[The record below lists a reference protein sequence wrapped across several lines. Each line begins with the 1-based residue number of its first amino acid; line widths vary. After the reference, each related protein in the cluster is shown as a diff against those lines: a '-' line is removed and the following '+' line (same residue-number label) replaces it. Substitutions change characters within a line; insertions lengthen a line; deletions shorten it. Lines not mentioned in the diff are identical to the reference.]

1 MDQFT
6 RRYLYI
12 LSAVVIVGFL
22 IWLSNLD
29 PRVGELNDILEADE
43 QLATYPYQFRVL
55 SLDQGGARMTSPR
68 SAQMSAIQG
77 LRIMFPEL
85 EGKSPVSPEMIA
97 AQESLAS
104 IQTRA
109 AGLVKAQED
118 VRSVRWILDENWLS
132 RNGVYIE

>member
-1 MDQFT
+1 VDQFT

-22 IWLSNLD
+22 LWLSNLD
-29 PRVGELNDILEADE
+29 PRVGELNDILESDE

-55 SLDQGGARMTSPR
+55 SLDQGVARMTSPR

-97 AQESLAS
+97 AQERLAS

-118 VRSVRWILDENWLS
+118 VRSVRWTLDERWLT
-132 RNGVYIE
+132 RNGVSMQ

>member
-12 LSAVVIVGFL
+12 LSAAVIVGFL
-22 IWLSNLD
+22 LWLSNLK
-29 PRVGELNDILEADE
+29 PRIGELNYILEADE

-55 SLDQGGARMTSPR
+55 SLDQGVARMTSPR

-97 AQESLAS
+97 AQERLAS

-118 VRSVRWILDENWLS
+118 VRSVQWILDEHWLS

>member
-6 RRYLYI
+6 RKYIYI
-12 LSAVVIVGFL
+12 LAAVVVVGFL
-22 IWLSNLD
+22 LWLSNLN
-29 PRVGELNDILEADE
+29 PRVGELNDILQADE

-55 SLDQGGARMTSPR
+55 SLDKGVARMTSPR

-85 EGKSPVSPEMIA
+85 KGKSPVSPEMIA
-97 AQESLAS
+97 AQETLAS

-118 VRSVRWILDENWLS
+118 VRSVQWILDEQWLS
-132 RNGVYIE
+132 RNGVYME

>member
-12 LSAVVIVGFL
+12 LSAAVIVGFL
-22 IWLSNLD
+22 LWLSNLN
-29 PRVGELNDILEADE
+29 PRIGELNYILEADE

-55 SLDQGGARMTSPR
+55 SLDTGVARMTSPR

-97 AQESLAS
+97 AQERLAS

-118 VRSVRWILDENWLS
+118 VRSVQWILDEQWLS
-132 RNGVYIE
+132 RNGVYME